1 MLRRYQS
8 AILWRSDP
16 VHLAPSLKAAFCAI
30 AALFLLAPGANDA
43 TAMGAGERTER
54 VTGGELLAFTA
65 ISLKEVL
72 RDAIEAFEGRHPG
85 ITLRL
90 HAGASGLLARQIEHG
105 LEIDRLQ
112 EAGLLRPGSR
122 VAFAGNRMVIAVARG
137 TEPPG
142 TFGDLADARFDRI
155 AIGNPRTVPAGRYAA
170 EALRSQGLHD
180 TIAPR
185 LVPAENARQVLD
197 YVVRGETAAGL
208 VYRTD
213 ARLAA
218 GKIVVGPEAPA
229 NAHAPI
235 IYEAAVPRDTEA
247 HDAALLFLDFLT
259 SEQGQAILS
268 RFGFLPAPAR

>member
-1 MLRRYQS
+1 
-8 AILWRSDP
+8 
-16 VHLAPSLKAAFCAI
+16 VHTGPTLKAGLCAI
-30 AALFLLAPGANDA
+30 AVLLLVISGTASTLAAVDA
-43 TAMGAGERTER
+43 ERAE
-54 VTGGELLAFTA
+54 TGVDRELIAFTA

-105 LEIDRLQ
+105 APADLFLSAAPLEIDRLQ

-268 RFGFLPAPAR
+268 RCGFLPPPAR